1 MKSIL
6 LFILLALYMSCKH
19 KAADVLEASTKTS
32 EETINPVMARFAK
45 MEAEALKEPY
55 KGIFTASGRPA
66 GLYPIKATGVST
78 REINQA
84 AEEFLNSL
92 TPEQLERTT
101 FTIDDK
107 EWRKWSNVD
116 NGIYKR
122 QGVSLKEMTPSQ
134 KERAYHLMQVALS
147 AKGMQLSRDIMK
159 TDHTLKEINKG
170 SPDFDEE
177 LYFFTLMGTPSPN
190 QPWGWQLDGHHL
202 IINYFILGDQI
213 VMSPVFMGGEPIV
226 TNSGKYKG
234 NSIFQDEQNLG
245 LSFMQSLSSEQKAIA
260 SLSDTKAHNNNVASA
275 NKDNLLLNYEGL
287 QVTKMQAQQ
296 QKDLIKLIAMYV
308 NNIREGHQQVKM
320 EEVLEHLDETWFAWV
335 GKTDEDAVFY
345 YRIHSPV
352 LLIEFDHQRAVGVPS
367 EVSGAT
373 RNHIHTMLR
382 TPNGNDYGKDLLRQ
396 HLEKSHKQ

>member
-1 MKSIL
+1 
-6 LFILLALYMSCKH
+6 
-19 KAADVLEASTKTS
+19 
-32 EETINPVMARFAK
+32 
-45 MEAEALKEPY
+45 
-55 KGIFTASGRPA
+55 
-66 GLYPIKATGVST
+66 
-78 REINQA
+78 
-84 AEEFLNSL
+84 
-92 TPEQLERTT
+92 
-101 FTIDDK
+101 
-107 EWRKWSNVD
+107 
-116 NGIYKR
+116 
-122 QGVSLKEMTPSQ
+122 
-134 KERAYHLMQVALS
+134 
-147 AKGMQLSRDIMK
+147 
-159 TDHTLKEINKG
+159 
-170 SPDFDEE
+170 
-177 LYFFTLMGTPSPN
+177 
-190 QPWGWQLDGHHL
+190 
-202 IINYFILGDQI
+202 
-213 VMSPVFMGGEPIV
+213 MGGEPIV